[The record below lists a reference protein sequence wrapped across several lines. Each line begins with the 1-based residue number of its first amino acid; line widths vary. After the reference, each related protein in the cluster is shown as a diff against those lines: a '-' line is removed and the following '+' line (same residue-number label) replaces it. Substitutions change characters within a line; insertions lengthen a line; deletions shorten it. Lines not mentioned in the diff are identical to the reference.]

1 MRVVFDLDELEREL
15 DAETADIVLELSND
29 IVNNMKI
36 EAPRGATGDL
46 GRSIQLFRTGDREVL
61 LGTRI
66 GYAAAVVEGRDPHI
80 ANFEALQVWARRK
93 LGNEDAAGPVW
104 RNIAKY
110 GTNPNDFVGRAID
123 EAVRDFSR

>member
-46 GRSIQLFRTGDREVL
+46 ADSIQLFRTGDREVL

-66 GYAAAVVEGRDPHI
+66 GYAAAVNEGTDPHI
-80 ANFEALQVWARRK
+80 ANFETLQVWARRK
-93 LGNEDAAGPVW
+93 LGDENAAGPVW
-104 RNIAKY
+104 RKIARE
-110 GTNPNDFVGRAID
+110 GTNANPYVDRAID
-123 EAVRDFSR
+123 NAARDFSR